1 MLERIGEALLI
12 ALGMAWQVGWS
23 LILGFV
29 LSAAVQALVSKER
42 MQRLLGRDGI
52 REIALATG
60 FGVASSSC
68 SYAAAAMSKTLFVK
82 GAAFIP
88 SLAFLFS
95 STNLVIEL
103 GIILWLLL
111 GWQFTAAEW
120 IGGLLLIAIMAV
132 LVKLTAPR
140 ALVEEARRH
149 AEGASGGGHDHGSM
163 EAAGDT
169 PWQRL
174 RDPRIRIAIAGNFAM
189 DVSMLWK
196 DLLAGFLIAGVLA
209 VFVSDHAWKNLF
221 IVGAPPA
228 LQLVANAVVGA
239 LIAVITFVCSIG
251 NVPMAAILWASG
263 ISFGGVLAFL
273 YADLIVIPLLDVYR
287 RYYGVRMM
295 LYMAVVFFV
304 TMVAAAVVMDL
315 TFTAAH
321 LVPVPDPNVRARL
334 TMFSFNY
341 TFWLNLIFGALAV
354 YLWILDARH
363 PMDHGHHDDGHEHV
377 PGRDH
382 GHESHEHVAKSPV

>member
-42 MQRLLGRDGI
+42 MQQLLGRDGV
-52 REIALATG
+52 REIAIAAG

-68 SYAAAAMSKTLFVK
+68 SYAAAALSKTLFVK

-103 GIILWLLL
+103 GIVLWLLM
-111 GWQFTAAEW
+111 GWQFTLAEW
-120 IGGLLLIAIMAV
+120 IGGIVLIAIMTV
-132 LVKLTAPR
+132 LVKLTYPR
-140 ALVEEARRH
+140 ALVEAARRQ
-149 AEGASGGGHDHGSM
+149 AAGASGGHDHGSM
-163 EAAGDT
+163 EAAGTT

-174 RDPRIRIAIAGNFAM
+174 RDPGVRVAIAQNFAM

-196 DLLAGFLIAGVLA
+196 DLLGGFVIAGILA
-209 VFVSDHAWKNLF
+209 ALVPDHAWRALF
-221 IVGAPPA
+221 VTGAPPA
-228 LQLVANAVVGA
+228 VQLVANAIAGA

-287 RYYGVRMM
+287 TYYGRRMM
-295 LYMAVVFFV
+295 GYIAGVFFV
-304 TMVAAAVVMDL
+304 TMVAAAILMDAI
-315 TFTAAH
+315 FSAAH
-321 LVPVPDPNVRARL
+321 LVPVPDPKVRMHL
-334 TMFSFNY
+334 TTFAFNY
-341 TFWLNLIFGALAV
+341 TFWLNLIFGALAA
-354 YLWILDARH
+354 YLWIVDARH
-363 PMDHGHHDDGHEHV
+363 PMDHGHHDHRHDRGHDSPEPAANV
-377 PGRDH
+377 P
-382 GHESHEHVAKSPV
+382 A